1 MNVLDYE
8 LQFRSLHSGC
18 AFLCLPCDAKGHA
31 DMNVMSRATLNSY
44 LYARALVGL
53 DFSMSLAP
61 LHSQGVIQRRSVV

>member
-1 MNVLDYE
+1 
-8 LQFRSLHSGC
+8 
-18 AFLCLPCDAKGHA
+18 
-31 DMNVMSRATLNSY
+31 MNVMSRATLNSY